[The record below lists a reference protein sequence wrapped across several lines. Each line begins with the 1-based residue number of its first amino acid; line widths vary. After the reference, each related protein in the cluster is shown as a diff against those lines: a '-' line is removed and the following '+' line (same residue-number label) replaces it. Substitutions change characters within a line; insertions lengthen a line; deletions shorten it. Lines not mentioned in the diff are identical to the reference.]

1 MDRLTDYIAWLGDVD
16 FDAKPLNEVDA
27 LIMCVIS
34 YFDLGPAMDPNGGIF
49 YLKDCVRVENSGK
62 LGLKITGGDLGN
74 SDIFKAAAESKRF
87 GELVITRF
95 VDQLDPGKDLQFS
108 AVVLSWKDKFSFIA
122 YRGTDDT
129 LVGWKEDFMIAYTR
143 TQAQKLAA
151 EYAKASINEKPGT
164 KTGKLPASLMGKKS
178 RNENKLWYIGG
189 HSKGAN
195 LAMYA
200 ACMLSDRDLS
210 KVERVFVLD
219 GPGSAPEVL
228 DPGLL
233 KRIDAKTTRII
244 PEYSVIGRLMEPQL
258 SNTLIVESA
267 FDGFMQHSLASWG
280 VYHGGPALSEMTE
293 PKDRW
298 INETLRKW
306 IEGMPVET
314 RETFVNEL
322 FAGLMAGGAQ
332 TVPELMSGGLAGLES
347 VLKSFSGFSDTTKEI
362 LSQLKSA
369 ALAELKDTTLSGIK
383 EAAIDTASAA
393 LTGIKEAAKGGAGV
407 VLDAAGAALSGI
419 KEVAADG
426 ASVAIEGA
434 SAAFD
439 SAKKAIGNIL
449 NIEKKL
455 DAEIAASEAGAEPE
469 DASSRVNGA

>member
-1 MDRLTDYIAWLGDVD
+1 MDRLTDYIAWLGDVS

-34 YFDLGPAMDPNGGIF
+34 YFDLGPAMDPNGGTF
-49 YLKDCVRVENSGK
+49 YLKDCVRVESSGK

-87 GELVITRF
+87 GDLVITRF
-95 VDQLDPGKDLQFS
+95 VDQIDAEKDMQFS

-129 LVGWKEDFMIAYTR
+129 LVGWKEDFMIAYTQ
-143 TQAQKLAA
+143 TLAQKLAL
-151 EYAKASINEKPGT
+151 EYARSAINETSAK
-164 KTGKLPASLMGKKS
+164 KTGRLPAALMGHKS
-178 RNENKLWYIGG
+178 RSDKRWYIGG

-200 ACMLSDRDLS
+200 ACKFSEKDLS

-219 GPGSAPEVL
+219 GPGFAPEVL
-228 DPGLL
+228 DSSLYE
-233 KRIDAKTTRII
+233 RIDAKTTRII

-258 SNTLIVESA
+258 SDTRIVESA

-280 VYHGGPALSEMTE
+280 VYHGGLALSDMTE

-306 IEGMPVET
+306 IEGMPIET

-322 FAGLMAGGAQ
+322 FEGLMAGGAQ
-332 TVPELMSGGLAGLES
+332 TVPELTSGGLAGLES

-369 ALAELKDTTLSGIK
+369 ALAEIKDSTISGIK

-393 LTGIKEAAKGGAGV
+393 
-407 VLDAAGAALSGI
+407 
-419 KEVAADG
+419 
-426 ASVAIEGA
+426 
-434 SAAFD
+434 FD
-439 SAKKAIGNIL
+439 SAKKALGNIL
-449 NIEKKL
+449 NKE
-455 DAEIAASEAGAEPE
+455 
-469 DASSRVNGA
+469 

>member
-16 FDAKPLNEVDA
+16 FDARPLGEVDA

-34 YFDLGPAMDPNGGIF
+34 YFDLSPAMDSNGGTF
-49 YLKDCVRVENSGK
+49 YLKDCAQTEFSGK

-74 SDIFKAAAESKRF
+74 SDIFLAAAKSKRF
-87 GELVITRF
+87 GELVITRY
-95 VDQLDPGKDLQFS
+95 VDQLDPDQDLQFS

-129 LVGWKEDFMIAYTR
+129 LVGWKEDFMIAYTQ
-143 TQAQKLAA
+143 TKAQKMAV
-151 EYAKASINEKPGT
+151 EYAKAAINFKP
-164 KTGKLPASLMGKKS
+164 PKKS
-178 RNENKLWYIGG
+178 GRTPAGIIGSKSNAKDRVWYIGG

-195 LAMYA
+195 LAMYT
-200 ACMLSDRDLS
+200 ACMLPAKDMA

-219 GPGSAPEVL
+219 GPGFAPEVV
-228 DPGLL
+228 DTELL

-258 SNTLIVESA
+258 SDTRIVQSA

-280 VYHGGPALSEMTE
+280 VYHGGLALSEMTE

-298 INETLRKW
+298 INETLKTW
-306 IEGMPVET
+306 IEGMPVEA

-322 FAGLMAGGAQ
+322 FEGLMSGGAQ
-332 TVPELMSGGLAGLES
+332 TVPELTSGGLAGLES
-347 VLKSFSGFSDTTKEI
+347 VLKSFSGFSDSTKEV
-362 LSQLKSA
+362 LSQLKNA
-369 ALAELKDTTLSGIK
+369 AIAEIKDSTLSGIK
-383 EAAIDTASAA
+383 EAAKDTASAA
-393 LTGIKEAAKGGAGV
+393 LTGIKEVAKGGANAAKSGAGV
-407 VLDAAGAALSGI
+407 VLDAAGAAISGI
-419 KEVAADG
+419 KEVAAD
-426 ASVAIEGA
+426 GA

-439 SAKKAIGNIL
+439 SAKKAIENIL

-455 DAEIAASEAGAEPE
+455 DETIAGEEKE
-469 DASSRVNGA
+469 

>member
-1 MDRLTDYIAWLGDVD
+1 MDRLTDYIAWLGDVS

-34 YFDLGPAMDPNGGIF
+34 YFDLGPAMDPSGGTF
-49 YLKDCVRVENSGK
+49 YLKDCVKVENSGK

-74 SDIFKAAAESKRF
+74 SDIFKAAAESARF
-87 GELVITRF
+87 GDLVITRF
-95 VDQLDPGKDLQFS
+95 ADQLDPEKDLQFS

-129 LVGWKEDFMIAYTR
+129 LVGWKEDFMIAYTQ
-143 TQAQKLAA
+143 TQAQKLAL
-151 EYAKASINEKPGT
+151 EYATAAINGKPT
-164 KTGKLPASLMGKKS
+164 ARTGRMSASLMGKKS
-178 RNENKLWYIGG
+178 RRSDKRWYIGG

-200 ACMLSDRDLS
+200 ACMLSDKDLS
-210 KVERVFVLD
+210 KLERVFVLD
-219 GPGSAPEVL
+219 GPGFAPEVL
-228 DPGLL
+228 DGELL
-233 KRIDAKTTRII
+233 KRIDSKATRII
-244 PEYSVIGRLMEPQL
+244 PEYSVIGRLVEPQL
-258 SNTLIVESA
+258 TDTRIVQSA

-280 VYHGGPALSEMTE
+280 VYHGGLALSEMTE

-298 INETLRKW
+298 INETLKTW

-314 RETFVNEL
+314 RQTFVNEL

-332 TVPELMSGGLAGLES
+332 TVPELMSGGLAGMES

-362 LSQLKSA
+362 LSQLRSA
-369 ALAELKDTTLSGIK
+369 AVAELKDTALS
-383 EAAIDTASAA
+383 
-393 LTGIKEAAKGGAGV
+393 GIKEAAKGGAHAAKSGAEV

-434 SAAFD
+434 R
-439 SAKKAIGNIL
+439 KAIGNIL

-455 DAEIAASEAGAEPE
+455 DETIAAEEKK
-469 DASSRVNGA
+469 

>member
-1 MDRLTDYIAWLGDVD
+1 MDRLTDYIAWLGDVS

-34 YFDLGPAMDPNGGIF
+34 YFDLGPAMDPNGGVF

-95 VDQLDPGKDLQFS
+95 VDQLDPEKDLQFS

-129 LVGWKEDFMIAYTR
+129 LVGWKEDFMIAYTQ
-143 TQAQKLAA
+143 TQAQKLAVT
-151 EYAKASINEKPGT
+151 YAKAAINETSAKKSGRM
-164 KTGKLPASLMGKKS
+164 PAALMGRKS

-195 LAMYA
+195 LAMYT
-200 ACMLSDRDLS
+200 ACMLSDRDLA

-219 GPGSAPEVL
+219 GPGFAPEVL
-228 DPGLL
+228 GEDLL
-233 KRIDAKTTRII
+233 DRIDAKTTRII
-244 PEYSVIGRLMEPQL
+244 PEYSVIGRLMEPKL
-258 SNTLIVESA
+258 TDTRIVQSA
-267 FDGFMQHSLASWG
+267 LDGFMQHSLASWG
-280 VYHGGPALSEMTE
+280 VYHGGLALSEMTE

-314 RETFVNEL
+314 RKTFVNEL

-332 TVPELMSGGLAGLES
+332 TVTELMSGGLAGLES

-369 ALAELKDTTLSGIK
+369 AIAELKDTTLSGIK
-383 EAAIDTASAA
+383 EAAMDTASAA
-393 LTGIKEAAKGGAGV
+393 I
-407 VLDAAGAALSGI
+407 SGI
-419 KEVAADG
+419 KEVAKGG
-426 ASVAIEGA
+426 ANVAIEGA

-449 NIEKKL
+449 NIERKL
-455 DAEIAASEAGAEPE
+455 DAEIAASEAGTEP
-469 DASSRVNGA
+469 ASESTE

>member
-34 YFDLGPAMDPNGGIF
+34 YFDLSPAMDPNGGTF
-49 YLKDCVRVENSGK
+49 YLKDCAQTEHSGK

-74 SDIFKAAAESKRF
+74 SDIFLAAAKSKRF

-95 VDQLDPGKDLQFS
+95 VDQFDPDKDLQFS
-108 AVVLSWKDKFSFIA
+108 AVVLSWKDRFSFIA

-129 LVGWKEDFMIAYTR
+129 LVGWKEDFMIAYTQ
-143 TQAQKLAA
+143 TQAQKMAA
-151 EYAKASINEKPGT
+151 EYAKAAINFKP
-164 KTGKLPASLMGKKS
+164 PKKS
-178 RNENKLWYIGG
+178 GRTPAGIVGSKSNAKDRLWYIGG

-195 LAMYA
+195 LAMYT
-200 ACMLSDRDLS
+200 ACMLSDRDLAR
-210 KVERVFVLD
+210 VDRVFVLD
-219 GPGSAPEVL
+219 GPGFAPEVV
-228 DPGLL
+228 DTELL

-258 SNTLIVESA
+258 SDTRIVQSA

-280 VYHGGPALSEMTE
+280 VYHGGLALSEMTE

-298 INETLRKW
+298 INETLRTW
-306 IEGMPVET
+306 IEGMPYET
-314 RETFVNEL
+314 RRVFVNEL
-322 FAGLMAGGAQ
+322 FAALMSGGAQ
-332 TVPELMSGGLAGLES
+332 TVPEITSNGLAGLEA
-347 VLKSFSGFSDTTKEI
+347 VLKSFTGFSDSTKEV
-362 LSQLKSA
+362 LSQLKTA
-369 ALAELKDTTLSGIK
+369 AIAEIKDSTLS
-383 EAAIDTASAA
+383 
-393 LTGIKEAAKGGAGV
+393 GIKEAAKGGANAAKIGAGA

-419 KEVAADG
+419 KDVAADG
-426 ASVAIEGA
+426 ASAAIEGA

-455 DAEIAASEAGAEPE
+455 DEAIGAEE
-469 DASSRVNGA
+469 KDE